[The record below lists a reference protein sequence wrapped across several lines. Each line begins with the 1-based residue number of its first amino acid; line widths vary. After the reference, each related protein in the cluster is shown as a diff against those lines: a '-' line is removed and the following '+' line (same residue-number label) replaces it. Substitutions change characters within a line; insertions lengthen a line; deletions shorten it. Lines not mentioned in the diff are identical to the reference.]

1 MKNPK
6 TPARLPRKAPSN
18 QTGGTAW
25 GKKLAAEFS
34 RMVQSADMKMLIL
47 LNFPYIIAFYMVEK
61 AAWLYRHCN
70 GDSVVDRLMVLFM
83 NFGLAYKS
91 VLPSFHPFD
100 LMVGLVGAAALKAV
114 IYFKGK
120 NAKKYRQ
127 GEEYGSA
134 RWGNQKDIE
143 PFIDPVFENN
153 VILTQT
159 ERLMMSGRPKHPK
172 YARNKNVIVIGGS
185 GSGKTRFY
193 VKPNLMQMPQKVSYV
208 VTDPKGTIIIE
219 CGKMLS
225 DAGYKIKVLNT
236 INFKKS
242 MRYNPFHYIR
252 SEKDILKLVNTI
264 IANTKGDGEKS
275 GEDFWIKAERLLY
288 CALIG
293 YIWYEAPEEEQN
305 FSTLL
310 EFINASEAR
319 EDDETFKNAVDELF
333 EELEQKKPEHF
344 AVRQYKKYK
353 LAAGVV
359 CSKRLLNQA
368 VGKSLRTHNLKPKKG
383 AQVMRKNEKITA
395 LYERLSRDD
404 FGKDD
409 DQQRESNSIS
419 NQKAML
425 EEFAARQGF
434 TNIVHFTDDGI
445 SGTCFDRPGFLAMM
459 KEVEAGN
466 VEYLCIKD
474 MSRMGRDYL
483 KVGQIME
490 ILRQRGVRLIAIND
504 GVDSARGDDDFTPF
518 RNIMNEYYARDT
530 SRKIRSTFQSKGKS
544 GKHLTGTV
552 IYGYLWNEARDQW
565 LVDPEAAEVVKR
577 IFAMTI
583 DGYGPYQIASKLKEE
598 KILIPSAYL
607 AQHGEGVNKNKTF
620 KDVYGWGSSTICNIL
635 EKREYLG
642 HTINFKTRKHFK
654 DKKSHYVPEDEWTIF
669 ENTHE
674 PIIDQ
679 QTFDLVQKIRGN
691 VRRYP
696 DGWGEAAPLTGLL
709 YCADCGGKMYVHRT
723 NNGKRISQY
732 TCSQY
737 SKVPVGKLC
746 KTQHR
751 INEDVVLSL
760 VSEML
765 KAIAEYAKHDRAE
778 FVRVVQEAQ
787 SSQQTAE
794 VRKQRTR
801 LATAKQRVSE
811 LEVLLCKIYEDNIL
825 GKLSDSR
832 YATLD
837 AQYEKEQSELT
848 AEISVL
854 EKAIKSYEK
863 HEKDADR
870 FIALIDKYENFDKL
884 TIAMLNEFIEKILV
898 HERDRKGSIQTTQEV
913 EIYFNFVGRFV
924 PPAFGEVELTPEE
937 LEEIRKREERK
948 DRLHQ
953 NYLKRKASGAQKRY
967 EDKIKER
974 KKAEIEAKKAAIR
987 AEDIAKGVFVPVSS
1001 LPQREPMK
1009 GVQTA

>member
-1 MKNPK
+1 MKIDAETLK
-6 TPARLPRKAPSN
+6 KQVILHLP
-18 QTGGTAW
+18 
-25 GKKLAAEFS
+25 
-34 RMVQSADMKMLIL
+34 
-47 LNFPYIIAFYMVEK
+47 Y
-61 AAWLYRHCN
+61 
-70 GDSVVDRLMVLFM
+70 VLFLLV
-83 NFGLAYKS
+83 FAKLGEAVRLAPGADASQKLLGLSEGFALAFQS
-91 VLPSFHPFD
+91 MWP
-100 LMVGLVGAAALKAV
+100 GAAMDWLIGFCGAAIMRLAV
-114 IYFKGK
+114 YLRGK
-120 NAKKYRQ
+120 DAKKYRKNV
-127 GEEYGSA
+127 EYGSA
-134 RWGNQKDIE
+134 RWGNKADIA
-143 PFIDPVFENN
+143 PFMDPNPENN
-153 VILTQT
+153 IILTQS
-159 ERLMMSGRPKHPK
+159 EGLMLNGRPKNPAN
-172 YARNKNVIVIGGS
+172 ARNKNVLVVGGS
-185 GSGKTRFY
+185 GSGKTRFFI
-193 VKPNLMQMPQKVSYV
+193 KPNLMQMHSSYV
-208 VTDPKGTIIIE
+208 VTDPKGTVLVE
-219 CGKMLS
+219 CGKMLQRGTPKLDKDGKPVRNEKGKIIYES
-225 DAGYKIKVLNT
+225 YKIRVFNT
-236 INFKKS
+236 INFQKS
-242 MRYNPFHYIR
+242 MHFNPFAYIH
-252 SEKDILKLVNTI
+252 SEKDILKIVTTL
-264 IANTKGDGEKS
+264 IANTKGEGKAGD
-275 GEDFWIKAERLLY
+275 DFWVKAETLLY
-288 CALIG
+288 TALIG
-293 YIWYEAPEEEQN
+293 YIYYEAPANEQN
-305 FSTLL
+305 FATLVEML
-310 EFINASEAR
+310 NAMEVR
-319 EDDETFKNAVDELF
+319 EDDESFKNAVDLLF
-333 EELEQKKPEHF
+333 DALEQKDPDHF
-344 AVRQYKKYK
+344 ALRQYKKYK

-425 EEFAARQGF
+425 EEFAVRQGF

-583 DGYGPYQIASKLKEE
+583 EGYGPYQIASKLKEE

-620 KDVYGWGSSTICNIL
+620 KDVYGWGSSTICNLL

-674 PIIDQ
+674 AIIDQ

-737 SKVPVGKLC
+737 SKIPVGKLC
-746 KTQHR
+746 ATQHR

-787 SSQQTAE
+787 SSQQTTE

-801 LATAKQRVSE
+801 LAAAKQRVSD

-837 AQYEKEQSELT
+837 AQYAKEQAELT
-848 AEISVL
+848 DEISAL
-854 EKAIKSYEK
+854 EKAIRSYEK

-967 EDKIKER
+967 EDKIKGR